1 MQYRKLPKGTEE
13 ISVIGLG
20 SSAIGEAG
28 EKEIARNRIAR
39 EFQRKVGLSRMLRHS
54 FVGEGYR
61 RQRVEFEGGIAVE
74 VDFEQG
80 TYAFLGC

>member
-28 EKEIARNRIAR
+28 EKEIAETFLMAIENGINYFDMASAD
-39 EFQRKVGLSRMLRHS
+39 EAP
-54 FVGEGYR
+54 FV
-61 RQRVEFEGGIAVE
+61 A
-74 VDFEQG
+74 
-80 TYAFLGC
+80 

>member
-28 EKEIARNRIAR
+28 EKEIADT
-39 EFQRKVGLSRMLRHS
+39 F
-54 FVGEGYR
+54 
-61 RQRVEFEGGIAVE
+61 
-74 VDFEQG
+74 
-80 TYAFLGC
+80 